1 MEKREIL
8 YCNLTVLKNN
18 KKTIINEV
26 VFKNIDGY
34 YKGNK
39 VLDID
44 VICSLGFENLTNEF
58 TEVKKSDEKRNNITG
73 AYE

>member
-1 MEKREIL
+1 MEKKEIL

-26 VFKNIDGY
+26 VFKNVDGY

-44 VICSLGFENLTNEF
+44 IICSLGFENLTNEF

>member
-26 VFKNIDGY
+26 VFKNVDGY

>member
-1 MEKREIL
+1 MERKEIF
-8 YCNLTVLKNN
+8 YCNLVVLKDN
-18 KKTIINEV
+18 KKVNINNV
-26 VFKNIDGY
+26 VFKNVDGY

-44 VICSLGFENLTNEF
+44 VICSLGFENNSSGY
-58 TEVKKSDEKRNNITG
+58 TELKKSEEKRNNITG

>member
-1 MEKREIL
+1 M
-8 YCNLTVLKNN
+8 
-18 KKTIINEV
+18 
-26 VFKNIDGY
+26 FKNVNGY

-44 VICSLGFENLTNEF
+44 VICSLGFENNASGY
-58 TEVKKSDEKRNNITG
+58 TELKKSEEKRNNITG